1 MQKEASLFK
10 VLADPTRLRLAA
22 LFATEGEICVCM
34 LAEALNEPDFK
45 ISRHLGIMRS
55 AGMVEARREGTWM
68 YYKLAEP
75 KDRLE
80 QSLQDCLRDCLAS
93 HKTVKTDMKR
103 LKNTLKNTLKKCS
116 EKML

>member
-22 LFATEGEICVCM
+22 LFAIQGKICVCM

-55 AGMVEARREGTWM
+55 AGMVEARRDGTWM
-68 YYKLAEP
+68 YYKLAGP
-75 KDRLE
+75 RDRLE
-80 QSLQDCLRDCLAS
+80 QCLQNCFRDCLAD
-93 HKTVKTDMKR
+93 HKTVKADTKR
-103 LKNTLKNTLKKCS
+103 LKNALKNTMCGK
-116 EKML
+116 